1 MSTGSSPIRSSSSSG
16 LMSMTASEE
25 GGSIRGLTV
34 EVRRDEVL
42 SEETLLDRMTV
53 TLVCVC
59 EYELGCF
66 TLFGCNKMPK
76 LHVN

>member
-1 MSTGSSPIRSSSSSG
+1 MSTGSSPMRSSSSSG

-34 EVRRDEVL
+34 EVRRDEEVL

-53 TLVCVC
+53 MLVCASMS
-59 EYELGCF
+59 CF
-66 TLFGCNKMPK
+66 TLFGCNKMLK
-76 LHVN
+76 LHGN